1 MQNPKSTDPLADFMA
16 KCKQHQLKITPQRIA
31 IFKEIRTSKA
41 HPSVD
46 DMYRTI
52 KKQFPSVSFDTVN
65 RTLLTFSE
73 IGLVDLVE
81 GQGGPRRFD
90 PNRAEH
96 HHFHCIKCGRIVDVF
111 EKGYDELEIPA
122 SLKKRFK
129 ILNKRVVLNGI
140 CDRHGTKRQT
150 DSLKGEKYG

>member
-1 MQNPKSTDPLADFMA
+1 MQNSSSTDPLVDFME
-16 KCKQHQLKITPQRIA
+16 KCRQHKLKITPQRIA
-31 IFKEIRTSKA
+31 IFKEIRKSKA
-41 HPSVD
+41 HPSAD

-65 RTLLTFSE
+65 RTLLTFYE
-73 IGLVDLVE
+73 IGIVDLVE

-96 HHFHCIKCGRIVDVF
+96 HHFHCIKCGSIVDVF
-111 EKGYDELEIPA
+111 EEDFDQLEIPA
-122 SLKKRFK
+122 SLQKRYK

-140 CDRHGTKRQT
+140 CDRHGSMRKN
-150 DSLKGEKYG
+150 D